1 MLVVS
6 SGENK
11 VPGRRDKI
19 NLDFFFYRQDQLL
32 ELFDKIDSPTA
43 IALDAISLPN
53 EDVNV
58 IEIEN
63 LWKRYFLVKALKDIS
78 LRVDPG
84 RVVGVLG
91 ENGSGKSTLFKTLAG
106 VVRPSQG
113 RVRVL
118 GQPVGVETRRHTAY
132 LPEVS
137 PFYAWMRVAEQL
149 DFLSHFYADWD
160 SDKCADLL
168 NFMKLDRD
176 RRVGTLSNGQK
187 GRLKLVAG
195 FSRPSRLVL
204 MDEPFGGIDP
214 PSRKRILEV
223 LLREFRLGEQTILIS
238 THLVEEV
245 EEFIEDVLFM
255 REGEIA
261 LRGHVET
268 LRQERRQ
275 SLSEM
280 FEEVVL

>member
-91 ENGSGKSTLFKTLAG
+91 ENGSGKSTLFKT
-106 VVRPSQG
+106 
-113 RVRVL
+113 
-118 GQPVGVETRRHTAY
+118 
-132 LPEVS
+132 
-137 PFYAWMRVAEQL
+137 
-149 DFLSHFYADWD
+149 
-160 SDKCADLL
+160 
-168 NFMKLDRD
+168 
-176 RRVGTLSNGQK
+176 
-187 GRLKLVAG
+187 
-195 FSRPSRLVL
+195 
-204 MDEPFGGIDP
+204 
-214 PSRKRILEV
+214 
-223 LLREFRLGEQTILIS
+223 
-238 THLVEEV
+238 
-245 EEFIEDVLFM
+245 
-255 REGEIA
+255 
-261 LRGHVET
+261 
-268 LRQERRQ
+268 
-275 SLSEM
+275 
-280 FEEVVL
+280 